1 MKSMTTTVLII
12 GLLCVA
18 LGLAIGSG
26 CQDKIIEYKRDI
38 DTVVKVKTVERPVFV
53 KPEVKI
59 KTILV
64 PVQDTLLVSK
74 LIPCDTQFIAQA
86 DSVITTTKD
95 TLHVSFTHNPRNNS
109 YFSILFRPRP
119 DSIITKAV
127 EIPVE
132 TIKTT
137 TDLGWLVSAFTI
149 GLAVGVLG
157 ATR

>member
-1 MKSMTTTVLII
+1 MKNMNTSVLIMI
-12 GLLCVA
+12 VFSII
-18 LGLAIGSG
+18 LGIIIGSG
-26 CQDKIIEYKRDI
+26 CENKNVVYERDI
-38 DTVVKVKTVERPVFV
+38 DTVLNIKTVERPVFA

-64 PVQDTLLVSK
+64 PVQDTLIVSK

-119 DSIITKAV
+119 DSIITKTV
-127 EIPVE
+127 ELPVE